1 MMAQVL
7 GGKESTVAVVIFVL
21 KLIVVGIKT
30 LCHICQH
37 QQFVAVV
44 RSKLVCK
51 VHRCAQR
58 VLVLN
63 GFMLD
68 VGVHRFRSVRPI
80 HQGVAVHMLI
90 FVPV

>member
-1 MMAQVL
+1 MAQVL
-7 GGKESTVAVVIFVL
+7 GGKKIAVAIIIFVL
-21 KLIVVGIKT
+21 KFIVVGIKT
-30 LCHICQH
+30 FSHICQH
-37 QQFVAVV
+37 QQFIAVV
-44 RSKLVCK
+44 LSKLVCK

-58 VLVLN
+58 VLVLD

-68 VGVHRFRSVRPI
+68 VSVHRFRSVRPI